1 MSRDKFFADTNALIY
16 LLNGDS
22 RVFEIFSGAEI
33 LISFVSEIELKSKK
47 NLTFLELEEI
57 KSLLDTCS
65 IFDINPE
72 IKDLTAEIRRNSGLK
87 LPDAIIAA
95 TSILYKIPLVSAD
108 KIFSRID
115 GINLISI

>member
-1 MSRDKFFADTNALIY
+1 MSNKKLFSDTNALIY

-22 RVFEIFSGAEI
+22 RVYNIFLDAEI
-33 LISFVSEIELKSKK
+33 VISFVSEIELKSKK

-57 KSLLDTCS
+57 KSLLGTCT
-65 IFDINPE
+65 IFNINSE

-108 KIFSRID
+108 KIFSRIE
-115 GINLISI
+115 GINLVSI